1 MPRLRENV
9 GGAARIQLQKP
20 EFVGCGPMAELPN
33 LHKIAAAQTLRM
45 LTMQEAQLRELTE
58 RVRLQ
63 DELLEA
69 TVNALATICEQL
81 PGDARRSLRSFAI

>member
-1 MPRLRENV
+1 
-9 GGAARIQLQKP
+9 
-20 EFVGCGPMAELPN
+20 
-33 LHKIAAAQTLRM
+33 M

-63 DELLEA
+63 DELLQA

-81 PGDARRSLRSFAI
+81 PGDALEVTAKLRDLMFDRKKLTDRVAAVNREHAPASDWHAAGFALRSIREAAEP

>member
-1 MPRLRENV
+1 
-9 GGAARIQLQKP
+9 
-20 EFVGCGPMAELPN
+20 MAELPD
-33 LHKIAAAQTLRM
+33 LHKITAAQTLRM
-45 LTMQEAQLRELTE
+45 LTLQEAQLRELTE

-81 PGDARRSLRSFAI
+81 PGDAPEVAANLRDLMFDRKKRIDQSPL